1 MLDFLKAIL
10 QNRALLWSLTKN
22 DFKQK
27 YLGNALG
34 VAWAFIQPT
43 ATILIFWFV
52 FQVGFKSQPVDDFPF
67 ILWLVAGMFP
77 WFFFADGMSTG
88 TNSIVANAFLV
99 KKVVFRVSLLPI
111 ISLLSA
117 LAIHIFFIF
126 FMFAMF
132 IYYGYNPELYW
143 LQTIYYLFA
152 TVVLLLGLSWITSS
166 VVVFFKDIGQLVAM
180 VIQFG
185 FWLTPIFW
193 NMNMVPERYHWIIE
207 LNPMVYIIEGYRN
220 SMIYHK
226 WFWENMN
233 MTIYFWIV
241 ALSIFAIGGL
251 TFKKLRPHFAD
262 VL

>member
-1 MLDFLKAIL
+1 MFGFLKAIF
-10 QNRALLWSLTKN
+10 QNRTLLWSLTKN
-22 DFKQK
+22 DFKQR
-27 YLGNALG
+27 YFGNILGI
-34 VAWAFIQPT
+34 AWAFIQPT

-52 FQVGFKSQPVDDFPF
+52 FQVGFKAQPVDDFPF

-77 WFFFADGMSTG
+77 WFFFSEGLSNG
-88 TNSIVANAFLV
+88 TNSILANIFLV

-126 FMFAMF
+126 FMFTMF
-132 IYYGYNPELYW
+132 SYYGYSPEIYW
-143 LQTIYYLFA
+143 VQTIYYLFA
-152 TVVLLLGLSWITSS
+152 TSVLLLGISWITSS
-166 VVVFFKDIGQLVAM
+166 VIVFFKDIGQFVTM
-180 VIQFG
+180 FIQFG

-193 NMNMVPERYHWIIE
+193 SLKMVPEKYHWIIE
-207 LNPMVYIIEGYRN
+207 LNPIVYIVEGYRN

-226 WFWENMN
+226 WFWEDMG
-233 MTIYFWIV
+233 MTIYFWTIT
-241 ALSIFAIGGL
+241 SIIFVLGGL